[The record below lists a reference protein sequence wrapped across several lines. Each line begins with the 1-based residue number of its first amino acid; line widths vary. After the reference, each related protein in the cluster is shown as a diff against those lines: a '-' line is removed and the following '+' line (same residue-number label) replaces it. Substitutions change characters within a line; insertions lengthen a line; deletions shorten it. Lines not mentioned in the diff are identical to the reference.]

1 MSSIR
6 DLEPVLAYQNRKN
19 GSVVSAVRVRKN
31 NWRVI
36 AAWLQDELRN
46 IPDSAILTVN
56 PKRQE
61 VLCKIAG
68 EHLEVRPDYTVVLDA
83 EDHPVDC
90 LSNSTMYRRYRPH
103 AEPPTTPPSAP
114 PSAEETEVQ
123 EYSRWVL
130 EGAEAIQ
137 HRGSNLSQI
146 VAWATDHVQ
155 NWPGLRIHG
164 DTITLDTAVGPR
176 KLEYGDY
183 LVLSSRGSW
192 NILSEVD
199 MASTYTAGHQFE
211 LNDHIGASFD
221 VLLNL
226 QRKIESQWGRL
237 PDPENPENVSQY
249 IREVV
254 LCLEDELHEALAHV
268 HWKPWKISRGFKDRS
283 KYRTEVADVL
293 HFVLDLYLAAG
304 LTGSDIYKDYL
315 AKHQENLKRC
325 NSLEYV
331 QS

>member
-6 DLEPVLAYQNRKN
+6 ELEPVLAYQNRKD
-19 GSVVSAVRVRKN
+19 GSVVSAVRIRKN

-36 AAWLQDELRN
+36 AAWLRDELRN
-46 IPDSAILTVN
+46 IPDSAILAVD
-56 PKRQE
+56 PRRQE

-68 EHLEVRPDYTVVLDA
+68 NHLEVRPDYTIILDG

-90 LSNSTMYRRYRPH
+90 LSNSTVYRRYRPH
-103 AEPPTTPPSAP
+103 AVSSTTSPSEP
-114 PSAEETEVQ
+114 PSAEATEVQ

-137 HRGSNLSQI
+137 HRGNNVPQI
-146 VAWATDHVQ
+146 VAWATNHIQ
-155 NWPGLRIHG
+155 NWPGLRIQG
-164 DTITLDTAVGPR
+164 ETITLDTAVGPR
-176 KLEYGDY
+176 KLEYGDF
-183 LVLSSRGSW
+183 LVLSSRGAW
-192 NILSEVD
+192 GILSEAD

-249 IREVV
+249 IREVA

-268 HWKPWKISRGFKDRS
+268 HWKPWKISRGLKDR
-283 KYRTEVADVL
+283 KGYRTELADVL

>member
-1 MSSIR
+1 MGKIR
-6 DLEPVLAYQNRKN
+6 DLEPVLTYQGRKD

-36 AAWLQDELRN
+36 AAWLRDELRD
-46 IPDSAILTVN
+46 IPDSSILAVN

-68 EHLEVRPDYTVVLDA
+68 NHLEVRPDYTIILDE

-90 LSNSTMYRRYRPH
+90 LSNSTVYRRYRPH
-103 AEPPTTPPSAP
+103 AALSTTSLKEPPSGGV
-114 PSAEETEVQ
+114 EEMQ

-137 HRGSNLSQI
+137 HQGDNLSQI
-146 VAWATDHVQ
+146 VAWATDRVQ
-155 NWPGLRIHG
+155 NWSGIRVQG
-164 DTITLDTAVGPR
+164 EVITLDTATGPR

-183 LVLSSRGSW
+183 LVLSSRGAWS
-192 NILSEVD
+192 ILSEED
-199 MASTYTAGHQFE
+199 MASTYTVGHQSE
-211 LNDHIGASFD
+211 LNDHVGASFD

-237 PDPENPENVSQY
+237 PDSENPENVSQY
-249 IREVV
+249 IREVA

-268 HWKPWKISRGFKDRS
+268 HWKPWKTSRGFKDRE
-283 KYRTEVADVL
+283 KYRVELADVL

-304 LTGSDIYKDYL
+304 LTGSDIYADYL
-315 AKHQENLKRC
+315 AKHQENLKRR

>member
-1 MSSIR
+1 MGKIR
-6 DLEPVLAYQNRKN
+6 DLEPVLTYQGRKD

-36 AAWLQDELRN
+36 AAWLRDELRN
-46 IPDSAILTVN
+46 IPDSSILTVN
-56 PKRQE
+56 PERQE

-68 EHLEVRPDYTVVLDA
+68 NHLEVRPDYTVVLDE

-103 AEPPTTPPSAP
+103 AAPSTTLPSEPPSA
-114 PSAEETEVQ
+114 AENEVR

-137 HRGSNLSQI
+137 HQGNNLSQI
-146 VAWATDHVQ
+146 VAWATDHAQ
-155 NWPGLRIHG
+155 NWPGLRIQR
-164 DTITLDTAVGPR
+164 DVITLDTASGPR

-183 LVLSSRGSW
+183 LVLSSRGAWS
-192 NILSEVD
+192 ILSEED
-199 MASTYTAGHQFE
+199 MASTYTAGRQSK

-221 VLLNL
+221 VLLDL

-249 IREVV
+249 IREIA

-268 HWKPWKISRGFKDRS
+268 HWKPWKTPRGFKDRE
-283 KYRTEVADVL
+283 KYRTELADVL
-293 HFVLDLYLAAG
+293 HFVLDMYLAAG
-304 LTGSDIYKDYL
+304 LTGDDIYADYL
-315 AKHQENLKRC
+315 TKHRENLKRC
-325 NSLEYV
+325 NSPEYV

>member
-6 DLEPVLAYQNRKN
+6 ELEPVLAYQNRKD
-19 GSVVSAVRVRKN
+19 GSVVSAVRIRKN

-36 AAWLQDELRN
+36 AAWLRDELRD
-46 IPDSAILTVN
+46 IPDSSILAVD

-68 EHLEVRPDYTVVLDA
+68 SHLEVRPDYTIVLDA

-103 AEPPTTPPSAP
+103 AVPSTTLSSESPSV
-114 PSAEETEVQ
+114 EETAVQ

-137 HRGSNLSQI
+137 CRGDNLSQI

-155 NWPGLRIHG
+155 NWPGLRIQG
-164 DTITLDTAVGPR
+164 ETITLDTAVGPR

-183 LVLSSRGSW
+183 LVLTSGGAW
-192 NILSEVD
+192 NILSEAD

-249 IREVV
+249 IREVA
-254 LCLEDELHEALAHV
+254 LCLEDEIHEALAHV
-268 HWKPWKISRGFKDRS
+268 HWKPWKTSRGFKDRK
-283 KYRTEVADVL
+283 KYRTELADVL
-293 HFVLDLYLAAG
+293 HFVLDLYLAVG

-325 NSLEYV
+325 NSPEYT

>member
-1 MSSIR
+1 MSNIR
-6 DLEPVLAYQNRKN
+6 ELEPVLTYQGRKD
-19 GSVVSAVRVRKN
+19 GSVVSAVRIRKN

-36 AAWLQDELRN
+36 AAWLRDELRA
-46 IPDSAILTVN
+46 IPDSAILAVN

-68 EHLEVRPDYTVVLDA
+68 NHLEVRPDYTIVLDS

-103 AEPPTTPPSAP
+103 AAPPTTLLSGSTAT
-114 PSAEETEVQ
+114 EEATVQ

-137 HRGSNLSQI
+137 YWGNNVSQI
-146 VAWATDHVQ
+146 VAWATDHAQ
-155 NWPGLRIHG
+155 NWPGLRIQG
-164 DTITLDTAVGPR
+164 ETITLDTAVGPR

-183 LVLSSRGSW
+183 LVLSSRGAW
-192 NILSEVD
+192 NILSEAD
-199 MASTYTAGHQFE
+199 MASTYVAGRQFE
-211 LNDHIGASFD
+211 LNGHIGASFD
-221 VLLNL
+221 VLLSL
-226 QRKIESQWGRL
+226 QREIESQWGRL

-249 IREVV
+249 IREVA

-268 HWKPWKISRGFKDRS
+268 HWKPWKTSRGLKDRK
-283 KYRTEVADVL
+283 KYRVELADVL
-293 HFVLDLYLAAG
+293 HFMLDLYLAAG
-304 LTGSDIYKDYL
+304 LTGSDIYADYL
-315 AKHQENLKRC
+315 AKHRENLKRC

>member
-1 MSSIR
+1 MGKIR
-6 DLEPVLAYQNRKN
+6 DLEPVLTYQGRKD

-36 AAWLQDELRN
+36 AAWLRDELRN
-46 IPDSAILTVN
+46 IPDSSILTVN
-56 PKRQE
+56 PERQE

-68 EHLEVRPDYTVVLDA
+68 NHLEVRPDYTIVLDE

-103 AEPPTTPPSAP
+103 AELSTTPPSESSA
-114 PSAEETEVQ
+114 AEEAGVR

-137 HRGSNLSQI
+137 YQGNNLSQI

-176 KLEYGDY
+176 KFEYGDY
-183 LVLSSRGSW
+183 LVLSSRGAWS
-192 NILSEVD
+192 ILSEED
-199 MASTYTAGHQFE
+199 MASTYTVGHQSE
-211 LNDHIGASFD
+211 LNDHVGASFD
-221 VLLNL
+221 ALLNL

-249 IREVV
+249 IREIA

-268 HWKPWKISRGFKDRS
+268 HWKPWKTSRGFKDRE
-283 KYRTEVADVL
+283 KYRVELADVL

-304 LTGSDIYKDYL
+304 LTGSDIYADYL
-315 AKHQENLKRC
+315 AKHQENLKRR
-325 NSLEYV
+325 NSPEYV

>member
-6 DLEPVLAYQNRKN
+6 ELEPVLAYQNRKN

-36 AAWLQDELRN
+36 AAWLRDELRD
-46 IPDSAILTVN
+46 IPNSAILAVD

-68 EHLEVRPDYTVVLDA
+68 NHLEVRPDYTVVLDA
-83 EDHPVDC
+83 EEHPVDC

-103 AEPPTTPPSAP
+103 AEPPTTLPSELPA
-114 PSAEETEVQ
+114 AEEVGVQ

-137 HRGSNLSQI
+137 CRGDNLPQI
-146 VAWATDHVQ
+146 VVWATDHAQ
-155 NWPGLRIHG
+155 NWPGLRIQG

-183 LVLSSRGSW
+183 LVLTSGGAW
-192 NILSEVD
+192 NILSEAD
-199 MASTYTAGHQFE
+199 MASTYTAGRQSE

-226 QRKIESQWGRL
+226 QSKIESQWGRL

-249 IREVV
+249 IREVA
-254 LCLEDELHEALAHV
+254 LCLEDELHETLAHV
-268 HWKPWKISRGFKDRS
+268 HWKPWKTPRGFKNRE
-283 KYRTEVADVL
+283 KYRVELADVL

-304 LTGSDIYKDYL
+304 LTGSDIYADYL

-325 NSLEYV
+325 NSPEYV

>member
-1 MSSIR
+1 MGKIR
-6 DLEPVLAYQNRKN
+6 DLEPVLTYQGRKD

-36 AAWLQDELRN
+36 AAWLRDELRN
-46 IPDSAILTVN
+46 IPDSAILAVN

-61 VLCKIAG
+61 VRCKIAG
-68 EHLEVRPDYTVVLDA
+68 EHLEVRPDYTIVLDA

-103 AEPPTTPPSAP
+103 AELSTTPPSESSA
-114 PSAEETEVQ
+114 AEEAGVQ

-137 HRGSNLSQI
+137 HQGNNVSQI

-155 NWPGLRIHG
+155 NWPGLRIQG

-192 NILSEVD
+192 NILSEAD
-199 MASTYTAGHQFE
+199 MSNTYTAGHQLE
-211 LNDHIGASFD
+211 LTDHVGASFD

-237 PDPENPENVSQY
+237 PNPENPENVSQY
-249 IREVV
+249 IREIA

-268 HWKPWKISRGFKDRS
+268 HWKPWKTSRGLKDR
-283 KYRTEVADVL
+283 KRYRAELADVL

-304 LTGSDIYKDYL
+304 LTGSDIYEDYL
-315 AKHQENLKRC
+315 AKHQENLKRR
-325 NSLEYV
+325 NSPEYV